1 MCFSISTLQGPDLIE
16 KANGLH
22 GFMNWKRNLLTVSEA
37 FPNESITEDK
47 RVEYRGRFFIFI
59 KVQEICADI
68 LCFTFLCSQ
77 DSGGFQMVSLVELS
91 EVTEE
96 GVKFKSP
103 YDGKEILLSPE
114 KSISIQNSLGLH

>member
-1 MCFSISTLQGPDLIE
+1 MDEFYIHRQKTAG
-16 KANGLH
+16 GLH
-22 GFMNWKRNLLTVSEA
+22 FFKVLFLFLL
-37 FPNESITEDK
+37 
-47 RVEYRGRFFIFI
+47 
-59 KVQEICADI
+59 
-68 LCFTFLCSQ
+68 LQ

-114 KSISIQNSLGLH
+114 KSISIQNSLGQLRFCF

>member
-1 MCFSISTLQGPDLIE
+1 M
-16 KANGLH
+16 KAQ
-22 GFMNWKRNLLTVSEA
+22 KRRL
-37 FPNESITEDK
+37 K
-47 RVEYRGRFFIFI
+47 
-59 KVQEICADI
+59 C
-68 LCFTFLCSQ
+68 CFTFLCLQ

-114 KSISIQNSLGLH
+114 KSISIQNSLGLQAVH